1 MAAILKTLQ
10 AIWKWFGDLAGE
22 QFQKLWDLLT
32 DVVCWA
38 LDGILGLVVS
48 AVSAVDLSGLDSYSN
63 SVGEVPA
70 EILNVMQMAGLGTAS
85 QIIIAAIGIRL
96 VLQLI
101 PFTRLGS

>member
-10 AIWKWFGDLAGE
+10 AIWKWFGDLAGD
-22 QFQKLWDLLT
+22 QFKKLWELLT
-32 DVVCWA
+32 DLVCWA
-38 LDGILGLVVS
+38 LDGILGLIVS
-48 AVSAVDLSGLDSYSN
+48 AVGALDVSGLDSYTA

-70 EILNVMQMAGLGTAS
+70 EIMNVMQMAGLGTAS

>member
-10 AIWKWFGDLAGE
+10 AIWKWMNELVSD

-32 DVVCWA
+32 DLVCWA

-48 AVSAVDLSGLDSYSN
+48 AVSAVDMSGLDSYSN
-63 SVGEVPA
+63 SVGEVPG

-101 PFTRLGS
+101 LFTRLGS

>member
-10 AIWKWFGDLAGE
+10 AIWQWFKDLAGD
-22 QFQKLWDLLT
+22 QFKKIWDLLT
-32 DVVCWA
+32 DLVCWA

-48 AVSAVDLSGLDSYSN
+48 AVNAVDLSGLDSYSN
-63 SVGEVPA
+63 SVGEVPG
-70 EILNVMQMAGLGTAS
+70 EIMNVMQMAGLGTAS

>member
-10 AIWKWFGDLAGE
+10 AIWKWFSDLAGD

-32 DVVCWA
+32 DLVCWA
-38 LDGILGLVVS
+38 LDGILGLIVS
-48 AVSAVDLSGLDSYSN
+48 AVGALDVSGLDNYTN
-63 SVGEVPA
+63 SVGEVPG
-70 EILNVMQMAGLGTAS
+70 EIINIMQMAGLGTAS
-85 QIIIAAIGIRL
+85 QIILAAIGIRL